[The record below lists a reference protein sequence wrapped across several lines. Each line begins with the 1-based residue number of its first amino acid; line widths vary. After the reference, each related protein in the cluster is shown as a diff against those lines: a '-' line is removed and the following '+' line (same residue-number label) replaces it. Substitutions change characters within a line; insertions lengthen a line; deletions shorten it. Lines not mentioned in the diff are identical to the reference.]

1 MMHMHHSS
9 DPAQLL
15 PCVCTAL
22 RKASRAVTRVYDE
35 EMEGAGMSV
44 AQFSIL
50 RHLARHGDLPLSRL
64 AELLVMD
71 RTTLYRAL
79 GPIGR
84 HGWVTI
90 TEGSGRSRVAA
101 LSDGGRRAMAEA
113 TPGWERAQAVLLER
127 FGVDEWREMERS
139 LHRVVIAAEGDAA

>member
-1 MMHMHHSS
+1 MHHLS
-9 DPAQLL
+9 DPGQLS

-35 EMEGAGMSV
+35 EMEGAAMSV

-64 AELLVMD
+64 AESLVMD

-90 TEGSGRSRVAA
+90 AAGNGRARVAA
-101 LSDGGRRAMAEA
+101 LSDVGRQAMADA
-113 TPGWERAQAVLLER
+113 APGWERAQTVLLER
-127 FGVDEWREMERS
+127 FGADEWREMERA
-139 LHRVVIAAEGDAA
+139 LGRVVSAAEGGAA